1 MDAESGNVLA
11 ESIDKHPLVSLVSAS
26 FWVILWLLSWAKS
39 LVAFATITV
48 PRWLY
53 AIVSYSMTLTLGF
66 WNFVFLFVLSAVAL
80 NYLIRFR
87 YLNDYMKLNEP
98 PLEKP
103 DVNELHPDVN
113 TNPPP
118 SSFHNYLDDFL
129 QAVRVFGFLEKPV
142 FHELARH
149 LQTRRLIAGDT
160 LSLNQDNSFYCVV
173 DGMVQVYA
181 QSGHQPEVRDNLWD
195 DEDMNG
201 YQLLNEVGSGGTLSS
216 LFTILSLFTEDIPMS
231 WHDEERIE
239 VDSIPRLF
247 GDSTVPILQSP
258 SRTDSDVSDLDL
270 ELNFVYENVVY
281 LSCIK
286 SETQSSRINTS
297 EYL

>member
-1 MDAESGNVLA
+1 M
-11 ESIDKHPLVSLVSAS
+11 
-26 FWVILWLLSWAKS
+26 
-39 LVAFATITV
+39 
-48 PRWLY
+48 
-53 AIVSYSMTLTLGF
+53 
-66 WNFVFLFVLSAVAL
+66 
-80 NYLIRFR
+80 
-87 YLNDYMKLNEP
+87 
-98 PLEKP
+98 
-103 DVNELHPDVN
+103 
-113 TNPPP
+113 
-118 SSFHNYLDDFL
+118 
-129 QAVRVFGFLEKPV
+129 

-160 LSLNQDNSFYCVV
+160 LSLNQDKSFYCVV

-239 VDSIPRLF
+239 VDSIPHLF
-247 GDSTVPILQSP
+247 GDSAVPMCQSP

-270 ELNFVYENVVY
+270 GVNPPLPEVRPRRHSSSSSTSSTKTSSTFHASKARFGRAGSAPPSTYEDAASHIPSISESMGTPKPNTRRGVVARATVDSTLAVIPAEAFRRLTKKY
-281 LSCIK
+281 PKATGHIVQG
-286 SETQSSRINTS
+286 E
-297 EYL
+297 